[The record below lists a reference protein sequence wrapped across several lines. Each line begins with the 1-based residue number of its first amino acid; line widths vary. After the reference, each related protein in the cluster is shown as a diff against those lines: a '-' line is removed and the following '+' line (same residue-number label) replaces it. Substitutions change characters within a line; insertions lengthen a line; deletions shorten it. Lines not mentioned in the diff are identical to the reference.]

1 MASHL
6 KGGDRFHYSALA
18 VLSQSVK
25 VKDRPVSICLSS
37 HKTTARVFWAHGV
50 HKVLENL
57 DYVAYLTIKLEH
69 KQRDHCKL
77 GVKKI
82 PTFPFVVHP

>member
-50 HKVLENL
+50 HKSVGKSRLCSLLN
-57 DYVAYLTIKLEH
+57 H
-69 KQRDHCKL
+69 KVR
-77 GVKKI
+77 
-82 PTFPFVVHP
+82 T